1 MIQAISASSPRATF
15 RGSSGAYENSS
26 KGLTNSKIA
35 LLNAGLIATTAG
47 GVTTLVSKAY
57 TRSWASAIALGFCGG
72 FLSMFFMTPQIIEKT
87 GLPKLSKNP
96 ETDVLI
102 KEESQKAANAI
113 KEHVKPRKFIFFKQS

>member
-15 RGSSGAYENSS
+15 RGSSGAYEKTSN
-26 KGLTNSKIA
+26 GQTNSKIA
-35 LLNAGLIATTAG
+35 LLNASLIASTAG

-57 TRSWASAIALGFCGG
+57 VRSWRSAIALGFCGG

-87 GLPKLSKNP
+87 GLPKLAKNP

-102 KEESQKAANAI
+102 KEETLKKANAL
-113 KEHVKPRKFIFFKQS
+113 KEHVKPKKFIFFKQS